1 MAKAIIEYAQKNKL
15 AYSMPDTFAE
25 LPGKGMVVKFSGKNI
40 LVGNKNFFNQ
50 KKIKINPDQ
59 LRQINQAEM
68 DGHNLVL
75 VSSDEK
81 ILGFIALADE
91 LRYGIKNT
99 LKKLKSLGLVRIVM
113 LTGDNEKVAK
123 TVARE
128 IGIEEYHANLLPE
141 DKLLFL
147 KKNINSKYKIA
158 MVGDGIND
166 AASLAL
172 ADIGFAMGAIG
183 SDSAIEASDIALM
196 NDDFGKIAETIG
208 LSRHVLRIVFENFI
222 IWGIVNLVG
231 LILVF
236 TQVIG
241 PSGSA
246 AYNFFTDFLPLLN
259 SLSLFRYNFHR
270 P

>member
-1 MAKAIIEYAQKNKL
+1 
-15 AYSMPDTFAE
+15 
-25 LPGKGMVVKFSGKNI
+25 
-40 LVGNKNFFNQ
+40 
-50 KKIKINPDQ
+50 
-59 LRQINQAEM
+59 
-68 DGHNLVL
+68 
-75 VSSDEK
+75 
-81 ILGFIALADE
+81 
-91 LRYGIKNT
+91 
-99 LKKLKSLGLVRIVM
+99 M
-113 LTGDNEKVAK
+113 LTGDNEKVAE

-196 NDDFGKIAETIG
+196 NDDFSKITETIG
-208 LSRHVLRIVFENFI
+208 LSRQVLRIVFENFV
-222 IWGIVNLVG
+222 IWGIVNSVG

-241 PSGSA
+241 PTGSA

-259 SLSLFRYNFHR
+259 SLRLFRYNFHS